1 MPFAPEAHLS
11 TSKRSLC
18 LPTRDRTYRSSK
30 LVAESIVTQ
39 CPLSAH
45 FGDLFSASEPIIMNE
60 KVLILVRYLI

>member
-1 MPFAPEAHLS
+1 MPFAPEADPS

-18 LPTRDRTYRSSK
+18 LPTRDRTYRLK
-30 LVAESIVTQ
+30 IGGRKIVTQ

-45 FGDLFSASEPIIMNE
+45 FGDLFSASEPITMNE